1 MPKKTIKKFLPDHQK
16 IKSNR
21 YLSIFGEWLHKPNLW
36 HLNRRSAANA
46 FAIGLFFMFIPL
58 PAQMILAAFFAIIF
72 SANIALSVALV
83 WISNPLTMPV
93 MFYFAYKI
101 GAYILHIP
109 NNNFEFEL
117 SWKFL
122 SSQMTLI
129 GYPLLLGSLICASV
143 SSLIGYFSIRFLWR
157 LSIISQMKKR
167 KKNNR

>member
-1 MPKKTIKKFLPDHQK
+1 
-16 IKSNR
+16 
-21 YLSIFGEWLHKPNLW
+21 
-36 HLNRRSAANA
+36 
-46 FAIGLFFMFIPL
+46 MFIPL
-58 PAQMILAAFFAIIF
+58 PAQMILAALFAIIF

-101 GAYILHIP
+101 GASILHIP
-109 NNNFEFEL
+109 SNNFEFEL

-129 GYPLLLGSLICASV
+129 SYPLLVGSLICASV